1 VAAESHDNGHHQLK
15 PEFGDVPEVQPAA
28 AFLGVQVVT
37 LQVRES
43 DDEENQDEYEGSGVE
58 EGEGEEADVA
68 QHRRGGG
75 GVGGGVGGGGG
86 GGVGGGRVVVTLK
99 LLDVY
104 IL

>member
-1 VAAESHDNGHHQLK
+1 MKICKFLSGLAPIAWALDQLW
-15 PEFGDVPEVQPAA
+15 G
-28 AFLGVQVVT
+28 LT
-37 LQVRES
+37 RES

-68 QHRRGGG
+68 QHRRGR
-75 GVGGGVGGGGG
+75 